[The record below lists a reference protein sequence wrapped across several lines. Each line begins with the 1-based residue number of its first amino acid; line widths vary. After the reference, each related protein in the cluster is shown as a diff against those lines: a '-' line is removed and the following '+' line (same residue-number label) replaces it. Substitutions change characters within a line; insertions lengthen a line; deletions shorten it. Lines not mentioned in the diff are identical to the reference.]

1 MSCLL
6 CVQLPAFCDS
16 DDPMIVNKASPA
28 GEVLFTGTG
37 AVVREEN
44 AVTNLGSGFPPS
56 HPTELPPITEV
67 FTALEVQ

>member
-6 CVQLPAFCDS
+6 CVQLPAFCDP

-37 AVVREEN
+37 AVVRKEN

-56 HPTELPPITEV
+56 HSH
-67 FTALEVQ
+67 